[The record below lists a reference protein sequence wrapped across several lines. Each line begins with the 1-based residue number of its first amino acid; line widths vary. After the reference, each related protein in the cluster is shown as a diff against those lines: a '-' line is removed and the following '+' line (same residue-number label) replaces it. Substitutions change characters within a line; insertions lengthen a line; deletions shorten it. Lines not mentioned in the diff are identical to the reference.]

1 MGESEGGA
9 HAPAGTHP
17 GGKSRPSTPPRAQVS
32 DNERQLRRLGAF
44 LEDAV
49 GFQLALVTCD
59 TPRVRDQ
66 QLDRLAQQLRASRV
80 WLTRVDLTETPQ
92 ERQLLER
99 LRRHLA
105 GLEVPRGKRPAL
117 MVVGLEATLD
127 YHRLGPDAAEGLAIL
142 ENANAQRDAFAR
154 DCPVA
159 VAIWLNPTATS
170 VLAARAADLW
180 HWRSGTF
187 RFAGAAESRREM
199 EDRLLEMPVVESF
212 SLPRKEALER
222 IAALRDL
229 LAESRASPQADT
241 LRGRQ
246 RRMALLTEL
255 GLAYFAIADFERAIG
270 VWEEGLRIAIAIG
283 DRWAEADALVN
294 LGLAYG
300 AQGDLTRAIDDYDHA
315 LELYRTLVE
324 SEARRELRNDLA
336 RVYNNRGLAYR
347 AQGDLAQVIDDY
359 DHALELYRTL
369 VESEGRRELRNDL
382 ATVYNNRGNA
392 YRAQGD
398 PARAIEDYDHALE
411 LRRTLVESEGRRELV
426 GDLAGT
432 LYNRGLAHTAMGAWD
447 EARADLDTG
456 GGLLHEAVR
465 AGRTDLLPSLMQTVT
480 GRIRALDRLGHPE
493 VVGPWLSD
501 LTERLE
507 TLAPQYAG
515 NPLWQER
522 AARLAEAV
530 SDNKEPLE
538 HAGVET
544 DRLLRALAPL
554 LEPPPDT
561 HGRV

>member
-1 MGESEGGA
+1 LGESEGGG

-17 GGKSRPSTPPRAQVS
+17 GGKSRPSTPPRAQAS
-32 DNERQLRRLGAF
+32 DNDRQLRRLGAF

-49 GFQLALVTCD
+49 GFHLALVTCD

-66 QLDRLAQQLRASRV
+66 QLDRLARQLQASRV
-80 WLTRVDLTETPQ
+80 WLTRVDLTETPR
-92 ERQLLER
+92 ETQLLER

-127 YHRLGPDAAEGLAIL
+127 YHRLGPGAAERLAIL

-187 RFAGAAESRREM
+187 RFAGGAESRREM

-222 IAALRDL
+222 IASLRDL

-246 RRMALLTEL
+246 RRMALLKEL
-255 GLAYFAIADFERAIG
+255 GLAYFAIADFEHAIG
-270 VWEEGLRIAIAIG
+270 VWEESLRIAIAIG
-283 DRWAEADALVN
+283 DRRAEAGGFLR
-294 LGLAYG
+294 LGNAYS
-300 AQGDLTRAIDDYDHA
+300 AQGDLARAIDDY
-315 LELYRTLVE
+315 
-324 SEARRELRNDLA
+324 
-336 RVYNNRGLAYR
+336 G
-347 AQGDLAQVIDDY
+347 
-359 DHALELYRTL
+359 
-369 VESEGRRELRNDL
+369 
-382 ATVYNNRGNA
+382 
-392 YRAQGD
+392 
-398 PARAIEDYDHALE
+398 HALE

-426 GDLAGT
+426 GELAGT
-432 LYNRGLAHTAMGAWD
+432 LCNRGLAHTAMGAWD

-465 AGRTDLLPSLMQTVT
+465 AGRIDLLPLLMQSLAQ
-480 GRIRALDRLGHPE
+480 RIGSLSQLGHLE
-493 VVGPWLSD
+493 VVRAWLSD

-507 TLAPQYAG
+507 TLAPQFAG
-515 NPLWQER
+515 NPLWQEP
-522 AARLAEAV
+522 AAWLAEAV
-530 SDNKEPLE
+530 SHNKEPLE
-538 HAGVET
+538 RAGVET

-561 HGRV
+561 HGRP